1 MTMTAL
7 NQSENE
13 NRDDL
18 KLQNIP
24 LQWLMYPSKMERYI
38 GIIIMLLIR
47 YIVVLQILIKSL
59 QTN

>member
-24 LQWLMYPSKMERYI
+24 PQWLMYPSKMERYI

>member
-1 MTMTAL
+1 MTNVAFK
-7 NQSENE
+7 
-13 NRDDL
+13 D
-18 KLQNIP
+18 
-24 LQWLMYPSKMERYI
+24 ERYI